1 MKIID
6 KIAPQNSPLLLGFI
20 ISLLGALPLG
30 YTNVIGLQ
38 ILLEQGSA
46 AVFSF
51 ISGIVFIEFF
61 VLKTV
66 SFGAKW
72 FVKQTKLVL
81 FIDFFT
87 IVFFL
92 LIAGYFIT
100 NIGNQENF
108 RLSSLKLAQYPFLL
122 GLLLN
127 CLNFIQWPYWSGIY
141 IYLFR
146 TKKLDS
152 RYQDNNIFIMGAM
165 LGTLLGM
172 LVFAHTG
179 KYILIENKIEISNY
193 LNPVFA
199 SLFLVLALAQI
210 GKLLLQKKK
219 QLRTN
224 PIARN

>member
-1 MKIID
+1 MKILDRIT
-6 KIAPQNSPLLLGFI
+6 PQNSPFLLGFI
-20 ISLLGALPLG
+20 ISLMGALPLG
-30 YTNVIGLQ
+30 YINVIGLQ
-38 ILLEQGSA
+38 ILLEQGTA
-46 AVFSF
+46 AVISF

-72 FVKQTKLVL
+72 FVKQTKLLL

-92 LIAGYFIT
+92 LIAGYFIR

-108 RLSSLKLAQYPFLL
+108 SLSTLKLVQFPFIL

-127 CLNFIQWPYWSGIY
+127 SLNFIQWPYWSGIY

-146 TKKLDS
+146 TKKLDP
-152 RYQDNNIFIMGAM
+152 RCNDNSIFIMGAM
-165 LGTLLGM
+165 LGTFLGM
-172 LVFAHTG
+172 LVFAQSG
-179 KYILIENKIEISNY
+179 KYILVENKIDMNRY

-199 SLFLVLALAQI
+199 TLFLVLAVAQI
-210 GKLLLQKKK
+210 AKLVLKKK
-219 QLRTN
+219 KEKQPEIVR
-224 PIARN
+224 